1 MNNLDIFKFQPSDI
15 STLFILTGAGLD
27 QESGI
32 ETFRSQNGKG
42 IWDNHDIMEV
52 CSASGFKKNPDL
64 CYSFYNKRR
73 RELRSKNI
81 RPNKAHYSLVELE
94 SKFTVNIV
102 TQNIS
107 GLQIRAGSKSV
118 IELHGSLTRSK
129 CFKNNHVHSWYD
141 DLGSSDLCPT
151 CNSQMRMDIV
161 MFEEEVYHLNKVQ
174 ELANTADLFVVI
186 GSSSSVFP
194 ANSIVHTF
202 KYRNKPTIELNLEKT
217 EMSYLYDISITGKKA
232 TESVSVFKDYMLSG

>member
-1 MNNLDIFKFQPSDI
+1 
-15 STLFILTGAGLD
+15 
-27 QESGI
+27 
-32 ETFRSQNGKG
+32 
-42 IWDNHDIMEV
+42 MEV

-141 DLGSSDLCPT
+141 DLGSSDLSNMQFSNENGY
-151 CNSQMRMDIV
+151 CNVWR
-161 MFEEEVYHLNKVQ
+161 EVYHLNKVQ

-194 ANSIVHTF
+194 ANSIVHTL
-202 KYRNKPTIELNLEKT
+202 NIEINLQSIKFRK
-217 EMSYLYDISITGKKA
+217 SKWVLYDISITGKKA
-232 TESVSVFKDYMLSG
+232 TESVSVFKDYMLSW